1 MSGSAD
7 VVVRIRPRN
16 AIAARPR
23 RIPEDDKALS
33 EQAVRAIEEG
43 RADHA
48 AGRTFTLAEIEKEL
62 KLAELEKELGIA
74 PGGPGRDP
82 E

>member
-1 MSGSAD
+1 MPGSAD
-7 VVVRIRPRN
+7 ATVGTSRLTVAPGRPRS
-16 AIAARPR
+16 
-23 RIPEDDKALS
+23 IPEADKALS

-48 AGRTFTLAEIEKEL
+48 AGRTFTLAEIK
-62 KLAELEKELGIA
+62 KELGIA
-74 PGGPGRDP
+74 PGGSGRDP

>member
-1 MSGSAD
+1 MSGSTD

-16 AIAARPR
+16 AIADRPQS
-23 RIPEDDKALS
+23 IPEDDRPLS
-33 EQAVRAIEEG
+33 EQAIRAIEEG

-48 AGRTFTLAEIEKEL
+48 AGHTFTLAEIK
-62 KLAELEKELGIA
+62 KELGIA
-74 PGGPGRDP
+74 PSGSGRDP